1 MRSFKWIGKIFF
13 LCLLA
18 ATLAVSAFAAE
29 NTTEFAGGSGT
40 ESSPYLISTKEH
52 LNNVRNYLS
61 AHYKLTADI
70 TFSSSDFSA
79 GGTYYNSGNGW
90 LPIGNSSSNFKGTF
104 DGNGHTITG
113 LYQNTLSSY
122 YVGLFGS
129 ANGATIKNLG
139 MIASKISVSTGS
151 SSNLYVGCVVGSIS
165 GGAITNCYSTGT
177 VTGTVTGTASTSRV
191 YAGGIAGRSTAEISK
206 CHNTATVSVGA
217 GSEYVEAGGIVG
229 YTNGGTVSE
238 CYNTGRVTGGWA
250 GGIVGYASSITFS
263 NCYNTGNIFGQNGAR
278 RGIAGGIAGFMSG
291 NVLECH
297 NTGTVMG
304 KSSGTES
311 AMGGGIVGQ
320 IQDGEVSFCYN
331 TGSVTASATGESTAS
346 YAGGITGYRSSGTT
360 SNCYST
366 GAVTAST
373 TNSSAKVCAGGI
385 AGKEYGGN
393 GSNALVTKCY
403 NTGKIKASAPSDAK
417 YVYAGGVAGHTENS
431 YSGKYTTV
439 NYCYNVG
446 AVTGS
451 AKAYVG
457 GVVGYAATRSN
468 ISNCYYLDNCSAG
481 VAYGTGTTTLCTAA
495 QMREKTTFTNFDFI
509 ETWTTSGN
517 VDYRYPELVGVPMV
531 YTKTATSIVM
541 YSSPA
546 KLVYE
551 EGESLDL
558 TGGAITV
565 NYDNDTT
572 ERISI
577 TEAMVTGFDSSV
589 IGKQTLTVRYSG
601 CTVRFSVEIIE
612 KPLSS
617 ISLTTFPAKL
627 TYWKEKETLDVTGGK
642 LTLQYRD
649 GTSEEIA
656 LSADMVTGF
665 DNAVL
670 GKQMLT
676 VTYKGLTD
684 TFEIEVLEEPILL
697 EASATITDNCIV
709 LSVASNKELSTQPL
723 ICALYREGGQMLSYT
738 ILPAA
743 EPYTSTLAVL
753 ADDADAKTAKVFLW
767 ESLSALTPIAN
778 AVEVTIR

>member
-40 ESSPYLISTKEH
+40 ASSPYLISTKEH
-52 LNNVRNYLS
+52 LNNVRNHLS

-70 TFSSSDFSA
+70 TFSSSDFST

-90 LPIGNSSSNFKGTF
+90 LPIGNSSSKFKGTF

-122 YVGLFGS
+122 YAGLFGY
-129 ANGATIKNLG
+129 ADGATIKNLG
-139 MIASKISVSTGS
+139 VSAVRISVSTDS
-151 SSNLYVGCVVGSIS
+151 SSNLYVGGIVGAIS
-165 GGAITNCYSTGT
+165 GGAITNCYTTGT
-177 VTGTVTGTASTSRV
+177 VTATASTSRV
-191 YAGGIAGRSTAEISK
+191 YVGGITGYSTAEISK
-206 CHNTATVSVGA
+206 CYNTATVSA
-217 GSEYVEAGGIVG
+217 STGSEYADAGGIVG
-229 YTNGGTVSE
+229 YTNGGTASE
-238 CYNTGRVTGGWA
+238 CYNTGKVTGGWA
-250 GGIVGYASSITFS
+250 GGIVGYASFISFS
-263 NCYNTGNIFGQNGAR
+263 NCYNTGSIFGQNGTR

-291 NVLECH
+291 NILECH
-297 NTGTVMG
+297 NTGTVAG

-320 IQDGEVSFCYN
+320 IQDGTVSKCYN
-331 TGSVTASATGESTAS
+331 TGSVTASASGESTAS

-360 SNCYST
+360 SNCYNT
-366 GAVTAST
+366 GAVTASA
-373 TNSSAKVCAGGI
+373 TNSAAEVYAGGI
-385 AGKEYGGN
+385 AGREYGSN
-393 GSNALVTKCY
+393 GSNATVTKCY
-403 NTGKIKASAPSDAK
+403 NTGKIRATATADAK
-417 YVYAGGVAGHTENS
+417 YVYAGGIAGYTENS
-431 YSGKYTTV
+431 YSGKNAIV

-457 GVVGYAATRSN
+457 GVVGYAATRSS
-468 ISNCYYLDNCSAG
+468 ISNCYYLDNCSVG
-481 VAYGTGTTTLCTAA
+481 IAYGTGTTTLCTAA
-495 QMREKTTFTNFDFI
+495 QLRQKTTFTNFDFI
-509 ETWTTSGN
+509 ETWTIAGN
-517 VDYRYPELVGVPMV
+517 ADYRYPELVGVPMV
-531 YTKTATSIVM
+531 YTKTATSIAI
-541 YSSPA
+541 YSSPT

-558 TGGAITV
+558 TGGKITV

-572 ERISI
+572 ARISI
-577 TEAMVTGFDSSV
+577 TESMVTGFDSSV

-612 KPLSS
+612 KPLIS
-617 ISLTTFPAKL
+617 IALTTLPAKL
-627 TYWKEKETLDVTGGK
+627 TYWQAKETLDVTGGK

-649 GTSEEIA
+649 GTSDEIA

-670 GKQMLT
+670 GKQVLT
-676 VTYKGLTD
+676 VTYEGLAD
-684 TFEIEVLEEPILL
+684 TFAIEILEEPILL
-697 EASATITDNCIV
+697 DVSAAVTGNYIV
-709 LSVASNKELSTQPL
+709 LSIASNKELSTQPL

-738 ILPAA
+738 IVPAA

-753 ADDADAKTAKVFLW
+753 ADDASAKTAKVFLW